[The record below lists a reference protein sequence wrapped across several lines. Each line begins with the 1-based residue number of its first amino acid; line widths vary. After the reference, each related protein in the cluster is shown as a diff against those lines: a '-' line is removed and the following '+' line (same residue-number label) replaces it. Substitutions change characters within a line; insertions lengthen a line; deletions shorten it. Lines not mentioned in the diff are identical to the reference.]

1 MSVPVTERV
10 RKRRA
15 ALRAAG
21 LRPVQIWGPDGREA
35 GVDTVPRGDLVTVA
49 VAGDFGKPR
58 PALVIQSDRFSST
71 ATVTVLLVSSTLVEA
86 PLVRLTVDPS
96 AGNGLL
102 KQSQVMVDKAMTV
115 KRDKLGERLGR
126 LDDDILT
133 AVNRALAL
141 FLGFA

>member
-1 MSVPVTERV
+1 M
-10 RKRRA
+10 
-15 ALRAAG
+15 
-21 LRPVQIWGPDGREA
+21 
-35 GVDTVPRGDLVTVA
+35 DTLTRGDLVTVA

-58 PALVIQSDRFSST
+58 PALVIQSDRFGST

-86 PLVRLTVDPS
+86 PLVRLTMEAS

-102 KQSQVMVDKAMTV
+102 KRSQVMVDKAMTV

-126 LDDDILT
+126 VEDDILT